1 MSFVSLESRPATTS
15 GAVRWKAP
23 DIAVIYHLTHGTFL
37 SRPEAFK
44 CDEQWEFVRSLC
56 AFNPSER
63 LGLAAAIEKLDLFAR
78 HEQFNAAGG

>member
-1 MSFVSLESRPATTS
+1 MCVVEAVSGSVPWRSDLPN
-15 GAVRWKAP
+15 
-23 DIAVIYHLTHGTFL
+23 IAVIYHLTHGTFL